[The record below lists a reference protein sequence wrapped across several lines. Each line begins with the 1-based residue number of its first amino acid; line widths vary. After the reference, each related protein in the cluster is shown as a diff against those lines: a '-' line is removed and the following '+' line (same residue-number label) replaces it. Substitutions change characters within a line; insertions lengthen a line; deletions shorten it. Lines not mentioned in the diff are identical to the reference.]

1 MSENMT
7 NELTL
12 EDLAKQSGLPLRT
25 LRFYIQEGILQGP
38 DTHGKYARY
47 SEQHLDRLKLIQ
59 RLKNLR
65 LPIQEIRHLL
75 NNMTP
80 EEISQIRQYQDV
92 LKPNMDMNSYN
103 RSAKS
108 TPPSPGASALE
119 YIHDLERGRDNIQP
133 FIKYSTDDVM
143 IPNNLRAVPP
153 PRITKKQNKKE
164 VRDEETWKRVVIGE
178 GVELNV
184 REPMNTEEEEKV
196 KQLIEMAQKLFGENL

>member
-1 MSENMT
+1 MT

-47 SEQHLDRLKLIQ
+47 SQQHLDRLKLIQ

-80 EEISQIRQYQDV
+80 EEISQIRQFQDV
-92 LKPNMDMNSYN
+92 LNPAFY
-103 RSAKS
+103 
-108 TPPSPGASALE
+108 PSLPEDTNESIRPASGSSALD
-119 YIHDLERGRDNIQP
+119 YIHDLERGRENIKSYKRDASTGP
-133 FIKYSTDDVM
+133 KPLMPSGNDFSARIKK
-143 IPNNLRAVPP
+143 N
-153 PRITKKQNKKE
+153 QNRKE
-164 VRDEETWKRVVIGE
+164 VKDHETWKRVVIDE
-178 GVELNV
+178 GIELNV
-184 REPMNTEEEEKV
+184 REPMNSEEEEKV
-196 KQLIEMAQKLFGENL
+196 KKLIEMTQKLFGENS